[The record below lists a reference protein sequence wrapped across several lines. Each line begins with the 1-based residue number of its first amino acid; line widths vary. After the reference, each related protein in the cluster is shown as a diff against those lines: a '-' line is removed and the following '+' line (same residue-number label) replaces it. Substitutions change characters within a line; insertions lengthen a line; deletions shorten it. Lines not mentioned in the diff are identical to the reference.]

1 MGKPKVPT
9 APFKLK
15 IPHIMLFLYSLHV
28 VLHLFYSKK
37 EKAKLESSWLKFW
50 TTHFVRFSV
59 VSELEPQS
67 IKKCGEILEFTVS
80 HFFD

>member
-37 EKAKLESSWLKFW
+37 EKAKLESSWLKLLDYAFCEIFGSIRAG
-50 TTHFVRFSV
+50 TTMN
-59 VSELEPQS
+59 
-67 IKKCGEILEFTVS
+67 
-80 HFFD
+80 